1 MLNSSTKKGD
11 IVNVSTNPNYI
22 RPDYTVPYMP
32 KETSRKFF
40 SWVNVNIPYEGFD
53 TPKMHYMMIDVLIGE
68 DSGDEVQ
75 AMVHR
80 EGAKTTVL
88 SKYLP
93 LYTASTGELPNFGE
107 VLNCIIFSATYDQA
121 VDLLKGIRSA
131 WENSDMMQKTI
142 FLAKNKEGKIIAD
155 TEKYICF
162 ENEKGIRIHIQAKG
176 AGQSMRGTQK
186 DGKRPQLMIFDDILT
201 DSIMTS
207 KEERKKL
214 KSWYYSSVVPAG
226 DSQHCKKIVVG
237 TPMTD
242 DDLLS
247 EMLRSKT
254 YKSIKFPIADKF
266 PVPENEIIS
275 SWKNYHTPAKI
286 MKAYNEAKEMGAEG
300 DFFRE
305 KMLEVVNDELRLFPE
320 DMFQYYNY
328 SDLKEAGTMSG
339 MYFFTTM
346 DIAVSKKQ
354 HADFSFI
361 ITIGVNKDG
370 HWFIVKIDHGRLNPT
385 EIIDRLFEHVK
396 KFKPLDVRG
405 EKASLQQVLDH
416 FIQERMMKTGVYFQ
430 TNPLENNSTTSKE
443 QRIVA
448 LQPLMKMKK
457 IHFPNDIDTDAM
469 AELLYEMKGYIKTG
483 ATTAHDDGID
493 CLANFLDPNFIMNP
507 SSDKAEEYDDDWL
520 DIMED
525 YVDSYY

>member
-1 MLNSSTKKGD
+1 MLQETVKLA
-11 IVNVSTNPNYI
+11 VN
-22 RPDYTVPYMP
+22 
-32 KETSRKFF
+32 K
-40 SWVNVNIPYEGFD
+40 
-53 TPKMHYMMIDVLIGE
+53 
-68 DSGDEVQ
+68 SGKV
-75 AMVHR
+75 
-80 EGAKTTVL
+80 
-88 SKYLP
+88 
-93 LYTASTGELPNFGE
+93 
-107 VLNCIIFSATYDQA
+107 
-121 VDLLKGIRSA
+121 
-131 WENSDMMQKTI
+131 
-142 FLAKNKEGKIIAD
+142 IAD
-155 TEKYICF
+155 TEKYICLAN
-162 ENEKGIRIHIQAKG
+162 ENGTRIHIQAKG
-176 AGQSMRGTQK
+176 AGQSMRGTK
-186 DGKRPQLMIFDDILT
+186 KEGKRPQLMIFDDILT
-201 DSIMTS
+201 DNIMYS

-266 PVPENEIIS
+266 PVPLNEIVS
-275 SWKNYHTPAKI
+275 SWKDYHTPEKI

-320 DMFQYYNY
+320 DLFMTYSYNE
-328 SDLKEAGTMSG
+328 LKKTEQLGSML
-339 MYFFTTM
+339 FFTSM

-361 ITIGVNKDG
+361 ITIGVNKEG

-385 EIIDRLFEHVK
+385 EIIDRLFDHVK
-396 KFKPLDVRG
+396 KFKPLEVKA

-416 FIQERMMKTGVYFQ
+416 FIQERMMKTGIYFQ
-430 TNPLENNSTTSKE
+430 TNGLENNSMISKE

-448 LQPLMKMKK
+448 LQPMMKMKK
-457 IHFPNDIDTDAM
+457 IHFPNDIDQDAM

-493 CLANFLDPNFIMNP
+493 CLANFLDPNFIITP
-507 SSDKAEEYDDDWL
+507 TGEKAEEYDYAMDDFE
-520 DIMED
+520 DD
-525 YVDSYY
+525 YVDTYFL